1 MTKKIKVQDY
11 EKLFKKVNKSLD
23 KKIKV
28 LKEDTERLKE
38 SSKPNDTDN
47 NKVV

>member
-28 LKEDTERLKE
+28 LKENTERLKG
-38 SSKPNDTDN
+38 SPKPNDTD
-47 NKVV
+47 KSKGA